1 MSDEDNEL
9 RDLVMQT
16 LEVNGT
22 LGKIKAQLRANVFLA
37 LEEQEKLQNK
47 SPLLNKELKQFLS
60 TKKGQLV
67 GCLVRE
73 FLEYFDLHSSLA
85 VFEPESGLGPDSLRR
100 NALVKELN
108 MIDDSDVS
116 KSPLLLQVFQQKQ
129 DQSNLTNH
137 MEQIITE
144 NQHSES
150 VSDRKDNNNKSKNSK
165 NPDIND
171 ILGSELDEDSFFD
184 DPVQVFKSTSGES
197 IDKSTLNATCEDKD
211 NGDIFTLKDAPQ
223 FQPKKTEQESNK
235 NLWAL
240 DKRLE
245 DFGLGGGD
253 DEIEYEDDFQS
264 SGHSLSQK
272 SPRLNSRSDAKS
284 INENGSLAEE
294 IEEDIEYFSNE
305 GEDLKSG
312 MDDFTTDCSISQT
325 DRGFD
330 YAEDLQLT

>member
-223 FQPKKTEQESNK
+223 FQPKKT
-235 NLWAL
+235 
-240 DKRLE
+240 
-245 DFGLGGGD
+245 GGGD